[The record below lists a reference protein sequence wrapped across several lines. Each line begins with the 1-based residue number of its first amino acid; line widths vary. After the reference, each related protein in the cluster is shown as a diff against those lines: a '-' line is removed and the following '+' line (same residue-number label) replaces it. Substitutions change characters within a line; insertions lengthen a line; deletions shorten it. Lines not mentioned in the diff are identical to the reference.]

1 MNPASR
7 HLRAFDNRNRALV
20 APQSGLLAL
29 SYFNVLR
36 LRAGES
42 LTLTVPGCELLCVA
56 LAGAADVSVAG
67 QAFED
72 VGRRAGIWDGPADS
86 VYCGTHSPVTVR
98 ARHDARPSHATRA
111 LGSALLR
118 HARRFRPRPRRHVG
132 GGDPLRR
139 PLGTTHPRRPVGGA

>member
-1 MNPASR
+1 LASLFAPGFLSSVLKTISLSR

-42 LTLTVPGCELLCVA
+42 LTLTVPGCELLCVV
-56 LAGAADVSVAG
+56 LAGAADVTVAG
-67 QAFED
+67 QAFEN

-98 ARHDARPSHATRA
+98 ARRDGTEIAVAGGVCAGSFAPFRITPEEVEIGRA
-111 LGSALLR
+111 
-118 HARRFRPRPRRHVG
+118 HV
-132 GGDPLRR
+132 
-139 PLGTTHPRRPVGGA
+139 